1 MQLKSYLRG
10 FGCGL
15 FISAVLMG
23 IAMSYSRNT
32 MTDEEVKIRAAELGM
47 VEEDSVLVRP
57 SANDTSTPVVQL
69 TPDTGNESNTVTD
82 SSESGK
88 KSVKDAG
95 EKDADAGD
103 KTGEKASG
111 NEAVKEDETEEE
123 TKGTNAV
130 KEDVKEQEKTGA
142 EVVKED
148 TDKAKEEDSG
158 ESYENEDRLAA
169 MGMNTQAPESD
180 TGTDSKTGNE
190 NKTETKSG
198 AKTETETKSDS
209 GLKSGEAT
217 EEETKTN
224 STETYT
230 LEISKGASS
239 PGVAGLLKKSG
250 LVDDAAAFDDYL
262 CRNGYD
268 KRIQNG
274 VFKIPA
280 GAGYEEIA
288 KIITRS
294 R

>member
-23 IAMSYSRNT
+23 IAMSYSRKT
-32 MTDEEVKIRAAELGM
+32 MTDEEVKLRAAELGM

-57 SANDTSTPVVQL
+57 SADSIPTPVVQL
-69 TPDTGNESNTVTD
+69 NPDPVEKTEKGTVPSDTTGS
-82 SSESGK
+82 
-88 KSVKDAG
+88 
-95 EKDADAGD
+95 
-103 KTGEKASG
+103 KAT
-111 NEAVKEDETEEE
+111 ETEE
-123 TKGTNAV
+123 
-130 KEDVKEQEKTGA
+130 
-142 EVVKED
+142 VKED
-148 TDKAKEEDSG
+148 TDNQKAKD
-158 ESYENEDRLAA
+158 ESDPYENEDRLAA
-169 MGMNTQAPESD
+169 MGMNASSSSD
-180 TGTDSKTGNE
+180 NE
-190 NKTETKSG
+190 E
-198 AKTETETKSDS
+198 AK
-209 GLKSGEAT
+209 
-217 EEETKTN
+217 EETKEEAKEEAKVEVKEEVKEEAKEEVKEEAKEVVKEEVQQEAVEEAKEDIK

-239 PGVAGLLKKSG
+239 PGVAGLLQKSG
-250 LVDDAAAFDDYL
+250 LVDNAADFDDYL
-262 CRNGYD
+262 CKNGYD

>member
-23 IAMSYSRNT
+23 IAMSYSRKT
-32 MTDEEVKIRAAELGM
+32 MTDEEVKLRAAELGM

-57 SANDTSTPVVQL
+57 SADSTPTPVVQL
-69 TPDTGNESNTVTD
+69 NPDPVEQTEKVTVPSDTTGS
-82 SSESGK
+82 
-88 KSVKDAG
+88 
-95 EKDADAGD
+95 
-103 KTGEKASG
+103 KTT
-111 NEAVKEDETEEE
+111 ETEE
-123 TKGTNAV
+123 
-130 KEDVKEQEKTGA
+130 
-142 EVVKED
+142 VKED
-148 TDKAKEEDSG
+148 TENQNAADKADP
-158 ESYENEDRLAA
+158 YENEDRLAA
-169 MGMNTQAPESD
+169 MGMNASSSSD
-180 TGTDSKTGNE
+180 NE
-190 NKTETKSG
+190 E
-198 AKTETETKSDS
+198 AK
-209 GLKSGEAT
+209 
-217 EEETKTN
+217 EETKEEEKEEAKAEVKEEAKEEVKEEVQQEVKQEAEEEAKEDTK

-239 PGVAGLLKKSG
+239 PGVAGLLQKSG
-250 LVDDAAAFDDYL
+250 LVDNAADFDDYL
-262 CRNGYD
+262 CKNGYD